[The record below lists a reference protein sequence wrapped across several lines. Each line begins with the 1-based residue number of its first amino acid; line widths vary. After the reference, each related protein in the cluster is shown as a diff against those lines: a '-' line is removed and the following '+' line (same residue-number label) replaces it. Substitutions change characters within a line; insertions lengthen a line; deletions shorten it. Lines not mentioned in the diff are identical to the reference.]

1 MKTIGLIGGMSWE
14 SSKTYYELINE
25 ETRRALGG
33 SSSAE
38 CAMYSFDF
46 RRIEEM
52 QYAGKWDELRR
63 EIAAAG
69 QKLKAC
75 GADFAVLC
83 TNTMHKVVDDFEAD
97 AGLPLLH
104 VADVIGEALRRDGVR
119 RAGLLG
125 TRFTMEEG
133 FYASR
138 IRDKFGI
145 EVMAPD
151 AEGIREVNRVIYE
164 ELVRGLV
171 RDESRKSC
179 EAEIEKLANRG
190 CEGIILGCTEIG
202 MLIKE
207 SRRRLY
213 DSTIL
218 HAKRAVE
225 LALAV

>member
-1 MKTIGLIGGMSWE
+1 VKTIGLIGGMSWE

-25 ETRRALGG
+25 GTRAALGG
-33 SSSAE
+33 SSGAE

-46 RRIEEM
+46 GRIEAM
-52 QYAGKWDELRR
+52 QRAGRWGELRR

-69 QKLKAC
+69 RKLKAC

-83 TNTMHKVVDDFEAD
+83 TNTMHKVADGFED
-97 AGLPLLH
+97 EAGLPLLH

-125 TRFTMEEG
+125 TRFTMEED

-138 IRDKFGI
+138 IRERHGVEVLVPDPRGI
-145 EVMAPD
+145 GEVD
-151 AEGIREVNRVIYE
+151 RVIYE

-171 RDESRKSC
+171 RDESRKRY
-179 EAEIEKLANRG
+179 EAEIGKLADRG

-207 SRRRLY
+207 SRYRLY

-218 HAKRAVE
+218 HAARAVE
-225 LALAV
+225 LALAG